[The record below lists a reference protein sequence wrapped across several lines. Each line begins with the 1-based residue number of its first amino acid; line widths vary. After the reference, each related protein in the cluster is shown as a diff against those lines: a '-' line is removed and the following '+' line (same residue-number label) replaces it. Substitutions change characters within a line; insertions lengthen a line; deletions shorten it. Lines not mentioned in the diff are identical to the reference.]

1 MTGCLKNADDRTF
14 LLSGGT
20 DLVIKLR
27 KQGVYSGTIIDVSGI
42 EELKYIRTDTDYL
55 RVGAN
60 TTFAEISE
68 SHLVRQHAVCI
79 AEAAAQVGSQQIR
92 NAARMAGNV
101 ANSSPRGDSIP
112 ALFALDAKVKILN
125 GKGEAVYKKIDE
137 LVVGIGKSTLK
148 KDEAII
154 EFLIPLRDESFRS
167 TFGKFGRA
175 CHRTTVVI
183 SNINIAA
190 VIKLEKQASV
200 IEAARVVIGSAAPAP
215 YRAEN
220 TEKLLIGS
228 IPGPM
233 LRNEFVA
240 ALQKQVV
247 ESIHG
252 NKRYENKIDGIAGLG
267 FSIYDRLFGSL
278 TDGGER

>member
-112 ALFALDAKVKILN
+112 ALLRWMPRS
-125 GKGEAVYKKIDE
+125 
-137 LVVGIGKSTLK
+137 KSL
-148 KDEAII
+148 
-154 EFLIPLRDESFRS
+154 
-167 TFGKFGRA
+167 
-175 CHRTTVVI
+175 
-183 SNINIAA
+183 
-190 VIKLEKQASV
+190 
-200 IEAARVVIGSAAPAP
+200 
-215 YRAEN
+215 
-220 TEKLLIGS
+220 TEKERRS
-228 IPGPM
+228 IRK
-233 LRNEFVA
+233 LTS
-240 ALQKQVV
+240 LW
-247 ESIHG
+247 S
-252 NKRYENKIDGIAGLG
+252 GLA
-267 FSIYDRLFGSL
+267 RAP
-278 TDGGER
+278 